1 MEPIFNEIQKKKAN
15 FILSHDRA
23 KLSGLSSSDIK
34 NLMVAWSYYSGK
46 IEGNTYTYVE
56 TEALLTDGITSTKK
70 YEDAKMLKNLHN
82 TITTCISEIKNYK
95 PFEINERTIKSIHS
109 ELTNGLVENNER
121 GDFRRRPVAITST
134 DYIPPKEEHQI
145 REEFLNI
152 IEKQDEYS
160 NPLEKAVF
168 LHCNLARLQP
178 FIDGNKRT
186 ARTIESL
193 VLMQSN
199 IIPVF
204 SIKDEDFVKY
214 RDGLLQFYETKDYSK
229 YADYFLDKQ
238 IDRIN
243 SISLDSDPKYILE
256 TNEVINEKLLSE

>member
-1 MEPIFNEIQKKKAN
+1 MEPIFNEIQKKKAD
-15 FILSHDRA
+15 FILNHESS
-23 KLSGLSSSDIK
+23 KLSELSSADIK
-34 NLMVAWSYYSGK
+34 NLRVAWSYYSGK

-56 TEALLTDGITSTKK
+56 TEALLIDGITSTKK

-82 TITTCISEIKNYK
+82 TFTTCISEIKNNK

-109 ELTNGLVENNER
+109 ELADGLVENNDR

-145 REEFLNI
+145 REEFSNI
-152 IEKQDEYS
+152 MKKQDEYS

-186 ARTIESL
+186 ARTVESL
-193 VLMQSN
+193 VLMQNN
-199 IIPVF
+199 IIPVY

-214 RDGLLQFYETKDYSK
+214 RDGLLQFYETKNYTK

-243 SISLDSDPKYILE
+243 KISLDSSPKYNLE
-256 TNEVINEKLLSE
+256 TNDVINGNLQK

>member
-1 MEPIFNEIQKKKAN
+1 MEPIFNEIQKKKAD
-15 FILSHDRA
+15 FILNHESS
-23 KLSGLSSSDIK
+23 KLSELSSADIK
-34 NLMVAWSYYSGK
+34 NLRVAWSYYSGK

-56 TEALLTDGITSTKK
+56 TEALLIDGITSTKK

-82 TITTCISEIKNYK
+82 TFTTCISEIKSNK

-109 ELTNGLVENNER
+109 ELAEGLVENSER

-145 REEFLNI
+145 REEFSNI
-152 IEKQDEYS
+152 MKKQDEYS

-186 ARTIESL
+186 DRTVESL
-193 VLMQSN
+193 VLMQNN
-199 IIPVF
+199 IIPVY

-214 RDGLLQFYETKDYSK
+214 RDGLLQFYETKNYTK

-243 SISLDSDPKYILE
+243 KISLDSSPKYNLE
-256 TNEVINEKLLSE
+256 TNDVINGNLQK